1 MWRSFPASPPALMP
15 SVDPVFPRPSAD
27 LPMSPPIIRGP
38 FRASVLC
45 APARR
50 APSPASL
57 GPYDAS
63 GDRQWKFPPHEVL
76 DKLMDFFT
84 ARLRNHFMSQ
94 GVDTPLVDAALGAGA
109 TDVRDCGARLAA
121 LTAFSREEGYAAA
134 VQTFKRVANILR
146 KQAAAQG
153 EGVPDH
159 WDPSLLREAPEQAL
173 AATLE
178 TLLPRLD
185 ALWAAGDHKALL
197 DCLGEVRPA
206 VDAFFD
212 GVMVMAEDAD
222 LRRNRLAM
230 LRALGSRFARLAD
243 FAALQQ

>member
-1 MWRSFPASPPALMP
+1 MTTGTGLELILNAAEGALQMVVTEDETLLCAQEWRRPERATEILAPALRHICAAL
-15 SVDPVFPRPSAD
+15 DLRLAD
-27 LPMSPPIIRGP
+27 FRRLACVRGP
-38 FRASVLC
+38 GSFTGIRLVL
-45 APARR
+45 A
-50 APSPASL
+50 
-57 GPYDAS
+57 
-63 GDRQWKFPPHEVL
+63 
-76 DKLMDFFT
+76 T
-84 ARLRNHFMSQ
+84 A
-94 GVDTPLVDAALGAGA
+94 AALRRTGQ
-109 TDVRDCGARLAA
+109 VRLAG
-121 LTAFSREEGYAAA
+121 LDY
-134 VQTFKRVANILR
+134 L
-146 KQAAAQG
+146 
-153 EGVPDH
+153 
-159 WDPSLLREAPEQAL
+159 QAL

>member
-1 MWRSFPASPPALMP
+1 MADKADTLAGCFGLGMIPTGAADPNGLRRCALG
-15 SVDPVFPRPSAD
+15 
-27 LPMSPPIIRGP
+27 IIRIMLEFGL
-38 FRASVLC
+38 RLD
-45 APARR
+45 ARELF
-50 APSPASL
+50 AKAQQL
-57 GPYDAS
+57 Y